1 LIPAALEF
9 EWTLYPR
16 SMTHDSILIFADYL
30 IARHTQADARVQ
42 WVSSMAELETALL
55 AADPSLIALVL
66 PPKSP
71 LLPEVIE
78 RCQTLRPSAPV
89 WIAPFYAESD
99 APLAS
104 LAWLRPR
111 LLSAL
116 GCSGGGAEAAARV
129 EALTVLAGGI
139 AHDFNNLLTAI
150 RCYSEIL
157 HDELA
162 EAAPSLRD
170 RTSEILLA
178 TQRAAFMSRQLL
190 TFSGRA
196 TPHAERIDIQEW
208 LPSLSGVLR
217 SILSEQTTLKLN
229 APPAPLW
236 VEADRNQLE
245 QVLTNLV
252 TNAHEAMPHGG
263 SLEISATKVALPARN
278 PAQVP
283 AGNYVEICVS
293 DSGTG
298 VPVHLRSQLFLPF
311 ASTKPRGRGLGLGL
325 ATALMI
331 IRRLGGEII
340 HQPSPSGGAAFS
352 VFLPL
357 SGTAVEG
364 ARPIPGALPRG
375 GGERILIAEDDPAI
389 RAVATALLETLGY
402 VADVA
407 GTGAEA
413 LDRCERN
420 KGSPYDVLLSDIS
433 MPGMSGYDLAERM
446 RRAQPDIALIL
457 MSGYAGDPTVVETS
471 RRLGALFLEKPFTRD
486 SLSQR
491 IAEALQL
498 RKSG

>member
-1 LIPAALEF
+1 
-9 EWTLYPR
+9 
-16 SMTHDSILIFADYL
+16 MTHDSILIFADYL
-30 IARHTQADARVQ
+30 VARHPQTESRAQ
-42 WVSSMAELETALL
+42 WVSSIGELETALL
-55 AADPSLIALVL
+55 AAAPSLIALVL

-78 RCQTLRPSAPV
+78 RCQQLQPSAPV
-89 WIAPFYAESD
+89 WIAPFHAESD
-99 APLAS
+99 IPLAS
-104 LAWLRPR
+104 PAWLRPR

-116 GCSGGGAEAAARV
+116 GCSGGGSEAAARV

-157 HDELA
+157 HDELS

-178 TQRAAFMSRQLL
+178 TQRAALMSRQLL

-196 TPHAERIDIQEW
+196 TPHAERIDIPEW
-208 LPSLSGVLR
+208 LPALSGVLR
-217 SILSEQTTLKLN
+217 SILSEQTTLRLDVS
-229 APPAPLW
+229 PAPLW

-263 SLEISATKVALPARN
+263 SLEISATRVALPARN
-278 PAQVP
+278 PTQLP
-283 AGNYVEICVS
+283 AGNYVEFCVS

-298 VPVHLRSQLFLPF
+298 VPVHLRSQLFSPF
-311 ASTKPRGRGLGLGL
+311 ISTKPRGRGLGLGL
-325 ATALMI
+325 ATAMMI
-331 IRRLGGEII
+331 VRRLGGELI
-340 HQPSPSGGAAFS
+340 HQPSTSGGAAFS

-357 SGTAVEG
+357 VGTSPDS
-364 ARPIPGALPRG
+364 ARPQSSTLPRG
-375 GGERILIAEDDPAI
+375 DGERILIAEDDPAI

-407 GTGAEA
+407 GTGEEA
-413 LDRCERN
+413 LARCEGN
-420 KGSPYDVLLSDIS
+420 EGSPHDVLLSDIS
-433 MPGMSGYDLAERM
+433 MPGMNGYDLAERV
-446 RRAQPDIALIL
+446 RRAQPGIALIL
-457 MSGYAGDPTVVETS
+457 MSGYAGDPTVMEAS

-491 IAEALQL
+491 LAEAIQL
-498 RKSG
+498 RTRD